1 MKSFFQRLGRSI
13 MLPVAVLPAAAIL
26 AGIGNWILGFSENN
40 IAGTYLLN
48 AGTSILDNLAIIF
61 AVGIAIGLSRA
72 KHGAAAL
79 SGLVGFLVLT
89 SLLSKGVV
97 ADLTG
102 VDASAVDDAFE
113 DIVEH
118 VCMVILSGII
128 SSIMSNLFSLVRLP
142 AALAFF
148 RGKRL
153 APLMSASA
161 MVVGAVDMFFVCPV
175 VDLGLVAYGTAISN
189 L

>member
-61 AVGIAIGLSRA
+61 AVGIAIGLSRD

-89 SLLSKGVV
+89 SLLSKG
-97 ADLTG
+97 DRKSTRLN
-102 VDASAVDDAFE
+102 SS
-113 DIVEH
+113 H
-118 VCMVILSGII
+118 V
-128 SSIMSNLFSLVRLP
+128 
-142 AALAFF
+142 
-148 RGKRL
+148 
-153 APLMSASA
+153 
-161 MVVGAVDMFFVCPV
+161 
-175 VDLGLVAYGTAISN
+175 
-189 L
+189 